1 MTQVR
6 TRFRA
11 ASGKHL
17 KTASKTHSRETTVL
31 RWSGVMVAVT
41 ATLALL
47 PLAVAA
53 PVSAGTLQGTVEAAG
68 MRTHA
73 DAVVYIDAIPGKT
86 FEPPA
91 EPALMDQVDLTF
103 VPHVL
108 PVQVGTTVQF
118 KNSDPMLH
126 NVFAPEKCAERF
138 NLGSWPQGQTRD
150 YTFKQPCAATIL
162 CNVHPE
168 MEAFVV
174 AVPTPYFAVTDESG
188 AYAIEDVP
196 DGSYTV
202 KVWHPK
208 LKEKSVE
215 VTVEGDTDLDVELG
229 K

>member
-1 MTQVR
+1 MTCTR
-6 TRFRA
+6 TDSA
-11 ASGKHL
+11 TGSPLSA
-17 KTASKTHSRETTVL
+17 RET
-31 RWSGVMVAVT
+31 AVRRPTT
-41 ATLALL
+41 ATVALSL
-47 PLAVAA
+47 PTLLILLLSVAA
-53 PVSAGTLQGTVEAAG
+53 PLTAGTLRGKVEAPG
-68 MRTHA
+68 MRTDA
-73 DAVVYIDAIPGKT
+73 DAVVFIDAVPGET

-91 EPALMDQVDLTF
+91 EPAVMDQVDLTF

-108 PVQVGTTVQF
+108 PVQVGTTVEF
-118 KNSDPMLH
+118 LNSDAMLH

-138 NLGSWPQGQTRD
+138 NLGSWPQGQTRE

-174 AVPTPYFAVTDESG
+174 AVPTPYFAVTDDSG

-196 DGSYTV
+196 DGTYTV

-208 LKEKSVE
+208 LGEKTFE
-215 VTVEGDTDLDVELG
+215 VTVEGDTALDVELG

>member
-1 MTQVR
+1 MILLVIL
-6 TRFRA
+6 FP
-11 ASGKHL
+11 L
-17 KTASKTHSRETTVL
+17 
-31 RWSGVMVAVT
+31 
-41 ATLALL
+41 LAM
-47 PLAVAA
+47 PL
-53 PVSAGTLQGTVEAAG
+53 SAGTLEGTVKAPG
-68 MRTHA
+68 MRSNA

-91 EPALMDQVDLTF
+91 KPALIDQVELVF

-118 KNSDPMLH
+118 KNSDAMLH
-126 NVFAPEKCAERF
+126 NVFSPDKCAERF

-150 YTFKQPCAATIL
+150 YTFKQPCAATVL

-174 AVPTPYFAVTDESG
+174 AVPTPYFATTDKDG
-188 AYAIEDVP
+188 AYTIENVP

-208 LKEKSVE
+208 LKEKTVE
-215 VTVEGDTDLDVELG
+215 VTVKGDTTLDIELS

>member
-1 MTQVR
+1 MTHPR
-6 TRFRA
+6 
-11 ASGKHL
+11 
-17 KTASKTHSRETTVL
+17 THSATDSPTDCRETAIPWWTAATVAL
-31 RWSGVMVAVT
+31 T
-41 ATLALL
+41 LLALL
-47 PLAVAA
+47 AA
-53 PVSAGTLQGTVEAAG
+53 PLTAGTLQGKVEAPG
-68 MRTHA
+68 MRSNA
-73 DAVVYIDAIPGKT
+73 DAVVYIDAVPGKT

-91 EPALMDQVDLTF
+91 EPVVMDQVDLAF

-108 PVQVGTTVQF
+108 PVQVGTTVEF
-118 KNSDPMLH
+118 LNSDAMLH

-138 NLGSWPQGQTRD
+138 NLGSWPQGQTRE

-168 MEAFVV
+168 MEAYVV
-174 AVPTPYFAVTDESG
+174 VVPTPFFAVTDDSG
-188 AYAIEDVP
+188 AYTIENVP

-215 VTVEGDTDLDVELG
+215 VTVEGDTELVVELG